1 MSLKSKRKTNFLRMN
16 KSRKL
21 IKIET
26 INMKDKTQNDLS
38 NHIIQNKQ
46 NTSNTNLITFTHK
59 KQLEFALNL
68 IDLYHK
74 NQKDKAGKEYR
85 FHLMAV
91 KDLVM
96 NRMKL
101 LRFSSEDVNNG
112 IIVALL
118 HDLLEDTDCPLEL
131 LETGISPE
139 NIFAIQLLTKKP
151 KMTKEEKELYFE
163 NIKSH
168 PLARQVKIADLI
180 HNMNL
185 QRLDLVTVKDLKRN
199 ENYLKNLEFL
209 LLD

>member
-1 MSLKSKRKTNFLRMN
+1 MCLKSKRKTNFLRMN

-21 IKIET
+21 IKVKT
-26 INMKDKTQNDLS
+26 ISMKDKTQNNLGDSL
-38 NHIIQNKQ
+38 H
-46 NTSNTNLITFTHK
+46 TSKPIAVNTNLITFTHK

-74 NQKDKAGKEYR
+74 NQKDKASKEYR

-91 KDLVM
+91 KDLVI

-101 LRFSSEDVNNG
+101 LNFSSEDINNG

-118 HDLLEDTDCPLEL
+118 HDLLEDTECPLEL

-139 NIFAIQLLTKKP
+139 NIIAIQLLTKKP
-151 KMTKEEKELYFE
+151 KMTNEEKSLYFK

-185 QRLDLVTVKDLKRN
+185 QRLDLVTIKDLRRN

-209 LLD
+209 LMD